1 MEDQTNNDPD
11 LAAIRNLIGEQG
23 AQPVAQPSKPTRAM
37 PAAQPKP
44 ARAPSPHVSK
54 GKSWAKSAFAAGVQH
69 LHRFLARPDAPRLM
83 ALAVIAGIFVW
94 RPMYVIGL
102 ALISLLVALITYISI
117 GPDRVA
123 QMIAAWFTRLKARDP
138 DRAEVLRSRAAR
150 VSALLGAVA
159 DRLPERWTQ
168 GLYLPDFEEPSEQPP
183 EMHNDPFDR
192 LVPQSELS

>member
-1 MEDQTNNDPD
+1 MDNQTDIDPD
-11 LAAIRNLIGEQG
+11 LAAIRDLIGEQG
-23 AQPVAQPSKPTRAM
+23 QRPVAQTPKSVRQKPVTQA
-37 PAAQPKP
+37 KP
-44 ARAPSPHVSK
+44 ARASSPHESK
-54 GKSWAKSAFAAGVQH
+54 IRALIKSAFAATSQH
-69 LHRFLARPDAPRLM
+69 LHSFLARPDAPRLM

-102 ALISLLVALITYISI
+102 VLISLLVALIAYFSI

-123 QMIAAWFTRLKARDP
+123 QMIAAWFTRLKTRDP
-138 DRAEVLRSRAAR
+138 DRAEVLRSRAAKL
-150 VSALLGAVA
+150 STLLGAVV

-183 EMHNDPFDR
+183 EMHDDPFDR